1 MKKESKAVR
10 IRRLLLINGVTD
22 AGAITDAAIAKVV
35 KCHVSYVHMI
45 KKAMDKVAPVK
56 FKDQVVEK
64 KKFSEFDASPKAIAW
79 KKRNPWFG
87 VDKDKTDYAIGLCME
102 AHTQDIDPKSKRYY
116 TFIDQG
122 MLKYVPPRDEIA
134 EWKARNDGTSFV
146 GSGVKEI
153 FKQAAVD
160 FNKILDKEYAAK
172 DALDHWENAVATPKS
187 ILDEAKDIIW
197 GDREKTYGAPDKN
210 LKAIAGYWANHLH
223 TRFGVYHDISPED
236 VCIMMVLLKA
246 ARLGNDITHRDSQVD
261 AVGYLALME
270 RIQK

>member
-1 MKKESKAVR
+1 MKKEHESKAVR
-10 IRRLLLINGVTD
+10 IRRLILLE
-22 AGAITDAAIAKVV
+22 GASDAAIAKTV
-35 KCHVSYVHMI
+35 KCHVSYVWQVR
-45 KKAMDKVAPVK
+45 KKL
-56 FKDQVVEK
+56 EK
-64 KKFSEFDASPKAIAW
+64 
-79 KKRNPWFG
+79 
-87 VDKDKTDYAIGLCME
+87 
-102 AHTQDIDPKSKRYY
+102 DIDADRGAKETLAHVRKI
-116 TFIDQG
+116 TAAADTG
-122 MLKYVPPRDEIA
+122 VPPRDEIA
-134 EWKARNDGTSFV
+134 EWKARNDGTPFV

-160 FNKILDKEYAAK
+160 FNKILDKEYAA
-172 DALDHWENAVATPKS
+172 EKS
-187 ILDEAKDIIW
+187 ILAQAQDIIY

-223 TRFGVYHDISPED
+223 TRFGVYHDVTPED